1 MGNDNPLILKITNII
16 WMETIESEKKL
27 PEELKLQWGNK
38 EWNYDQVSNWL
49 NNYFNATIDSFDIK
63 ELDDKKSPG

>member
-1 MGNDNPLILKITNII
+1 VGNDNPLILKITNII